1 VNLINQGK
9 PGKPSLKISYWY
21 NKKTVEKLLY
31 FTWLEARYIT
41 VYTILGVV
49 VSKNSVPVFE
59 VFSCFFLFFL
69 VFSCFFLFFLVF
81 SLVAGSV
88 LVLLVHCEDCQI

>member
-41 VYTILGVV
+41 IYHTILGVV

-69 VFSCFFLFFLVF
+69 VFSCFFSCCWQCF
-81 SLVAGSV
+81 SFTRTLRG
-88 LVLLVHCEDCQI
+88 LPDLG